1 MSNTSKSEGSKAKN
15 SKFMAPVRISD
26 ALAKIVGPGP
36 MPRTEI
42 TSKIWAYIKQHGLQ
56 DPKQKRIIRPDALLS
71 AVIGKDPVDM
81 FQMTKLVNEHILK

>member
-1 MSNTSKSEGSKAKN
+1 
-15 SKFMAPVRISD
+15 MAPVRISD
-26 ALAKIVGPGP
+26 ALAKIVGAGP

-42 TSKIWAYIKQHGLQ
+42 TSKIWAYIKKHGLQ